1 MNARNGI
8 FCLLAALLTVIAAG
22 YAAAATRDGQQLR
35 KVTIAIIGID
45 ATGQVMYAKHRG
57 FFARQGLDAEITVVA
72 DGTQTV
78 PAVLS
83 DQAQFAGIPVPALAA
98 LKANGGPV
106 RAVAGGAV
114 YEPGTRT
121 TVLMAAPGKQIR
133 RARDLVGK
141 RVAMDF
147 RNSIAHIGFL
157 RWLKRG
163 GVAED
168 DVDISFVAFPQMIGP
183 LVRGQLDAAWLPEP
197 FATVALQRGARLVAR
212 PFDATC
218 SEDCLLTV
226 WMARKDMD
234 PELAARFRNAVQAAA
249 VWANQKRNQ
258 AASGRILTRY
268 APVPPAVLAKMA
280 RFSYATRLRVRM
292 GQPWLDLYAEYKL
305 IPESFTAADL
315 VK

>member
-8 FCLLAALLTVIAAG
+8 LCLLAALLTVIAAG

-35 KVTIAIIGID
+35 KVTVAIIGID

-57 FFARQGLDAEITVVA
+57 FFARQGIDAEITVVA

-83 DQAQFAGIPVPALAA
+83 GQAQFAGIPVPALAA

-183 LVRGQLDAAWLPEP
+183 LLRGQLDAAWLPEP

-280 RFSYATRLRVRM
+280 RFSYATHLRVRM